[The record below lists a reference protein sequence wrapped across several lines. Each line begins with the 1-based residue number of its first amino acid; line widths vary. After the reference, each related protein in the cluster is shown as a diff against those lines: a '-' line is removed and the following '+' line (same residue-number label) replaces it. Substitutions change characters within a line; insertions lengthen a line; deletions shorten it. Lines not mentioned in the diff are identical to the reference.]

1 MPKLVHYPPQVVA
14 ARGRKIELIDGTTA
28 TLLYSFAS
36 IMRIEE
42 EHDSIATALTAV
54 GENMKFG
61 TLVKLMCAGLLHETH
76 ESGLLS
82 DPEVLAPQLDTL
94 LMGDYSDAIGEA
106 FEASFPKTP
115 DPTVGE
121 SLPEM
126 DPSPG
131 PSGGM
136 PQPSSS
142 AAPTPSS
149 GL

>member
-42 EHDSIATALTAV
+42 EHDSIATALTSV

-61 TLVKLMCAGLLHETH
+61 TLVQLMTAGLLHETH

-82 DPEVLAPQLDTL
+82 DPEVLAPLLDTL
-94 LMGDYSDAIGEA
+94 LMQDYSDAIGEA

-121 SLPEM
+121 SLPEVES
-126 DPSPG
+126 SPG
-131 PSGGM
+131 PNGGM
-136 PQPSSS
+136 PPQSSS
-142 AAPTPSS
+142 VVLTPSS